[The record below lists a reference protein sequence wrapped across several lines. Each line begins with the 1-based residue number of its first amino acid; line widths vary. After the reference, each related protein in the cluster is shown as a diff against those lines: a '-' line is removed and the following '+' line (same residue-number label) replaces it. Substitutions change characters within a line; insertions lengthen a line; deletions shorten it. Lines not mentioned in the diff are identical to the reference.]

1 MCVRV
6 PVSLLC
12 ILFDCV
18 CNLRQTPSVA
28 PCVTVSSLRMSD
40 SDSSVCQG
48 GSACVP
54 VTFCGRMCVKYYH
67 IPSDLCISGCD
78 FGVCV
83 HVSGSPSV
91 QTAVL
96 LPG

>member
-28 PCVTVSSLRMSD
+28 PCVTVSSLRMFD
-40 SDSSVCQG
+40 SDSS
-48 GSACVP
+48 VP
-54 VTFCGRMCVKYYH
+54 VTFCGRMGVKYYH